1 MAQIDIP
8 AGLGYT
14 AAIVYAVTSRPGL
27 TNVSTGL
34 AVNDVVDLVV
44 FA

>member
-8 AGLGYT
+8 AGLGHT

-34 AVNDVVDLVV
+34 VVNDIAGWVA

>member
-8 AGLGYT
+8 AGLGHT

-27 TNVSTGL
+27 TNNVSTGL
-34 AVNDVVDLVV
+34 AVNDI
-44 FA
+44 AG